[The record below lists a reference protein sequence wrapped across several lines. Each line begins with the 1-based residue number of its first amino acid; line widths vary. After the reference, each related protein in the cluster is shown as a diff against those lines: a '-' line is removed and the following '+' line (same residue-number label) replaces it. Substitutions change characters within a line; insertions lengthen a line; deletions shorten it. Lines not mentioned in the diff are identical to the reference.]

1 MNFQKKSQFLA
12 QEEFH
17 SIMLPIGM
25 KRVHLTVL
33 IMLYLH
39 VAKLVCITNI
49 IHILKFD
56 KAKSTIARN

>member
-1 MNFQKKSQFLA
+1 
-12 QEEFH
+12 
-17 SIMLPIGM
+17 MLPIGM